1 VTPTAEARRWLIDKS
16 ALVRLGESS
25 NVDQWANRIDRG
37 LVHITTVTLLEVGF
51 SARTAEGLRAN
62 LQHPPI
68 SSMPI
73 ENSTP
78 AIERRAAALQNLL
91 AVGGQ
96 HRAPS
101 VPDLLLAATAELAS
115 LIVLHLDKD
124 FELIADLTG
133 QPLERLDQPPS
144 QT

>member
-1 VTPTAEARRWLIDKS
+1 VTPTGEARRWLIDKS
-16 ALVRLGESS
+16 ALVRLGESR
-25 NVDQWANRIDRG
+25 NVDQWANRIDLG
-37 LVHITTVTLLEVGF
+37 QVHITTVTLLEVGF
-51 SARTAEGLRAN
+51 SARTAKGLRAN
-62 LQHPPI
+62 LQQPPV

-73 ENSTP
+73 ENSSP
-78 AIERRAAALQNLL
+78 AIERRAVALQNLL
-91 AVGGQ
+91 AVRGQ

-101 VPDLLLAATAELAS
+101 VPDLLIAATAELAS

-133 QPLERLDQPPS
+133 QPVERLDQPPS